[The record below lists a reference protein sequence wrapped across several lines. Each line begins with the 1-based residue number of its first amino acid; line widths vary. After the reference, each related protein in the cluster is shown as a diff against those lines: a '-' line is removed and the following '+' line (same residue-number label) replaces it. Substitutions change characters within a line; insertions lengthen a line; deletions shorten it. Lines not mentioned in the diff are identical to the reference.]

1 MDSYHHSLD
10 IDPSAVNGKPCKSH
24 FGLPHCIL
32 FQGCT
37 VTYLNSSHDG
47 HLVIS
52 ILCSSR
58 QHSVAVLAHRCLH
71 TCACG
76 KRNIPRCTA
85 AKSWYF
91 DGTVNAFPSVP
102 TSPLCSQQHL
112 LSAIALCPP
121 GQVRSGISPQFHLH
135 SLLGLRWSLFQWV
148 KFICI
153 SFSRNYSCHVSISLV
168 RFLAFSY
175 WFVVALWYDGISIP
189 FLGYSFIFFFFMMIS
204 CFLVLFWPGKNIL
217 IFMESIFLF
226 FYNLEGLSHTEHGV
240 PILRL

>member
-1 MDSYHHSLD
+1 MMGIWLFQFSALLDSTRWLFLHTGVCTHVHVAKETFRDAQLPSLD
-10 IDPSAVNGKPCKSH
+10 ILMVLWMPFHPCP
-24 FGLPHCIL
+24 LP
-32 FQGCT
+32 
-37 VTYLNSSHDG
+37 
-47 HLVIS
+47 
-52 ILCSSR
+52 
-58 QHSVAVLAHRCLH
+58 
-71 TCACG
+71 
-76 KRNIPRCTA
+76 
-85 AKSWYF
+85 
-91 DGTVNAFPSVP
+91 
-102 TSPLCSQQHL
+102 

-121 GQVRSGISPQFHLH
+121 GQVRSGVSPQFHLH

-204 CFLVLFWPGKNIL
+204 CFLVLFWAGKNIL